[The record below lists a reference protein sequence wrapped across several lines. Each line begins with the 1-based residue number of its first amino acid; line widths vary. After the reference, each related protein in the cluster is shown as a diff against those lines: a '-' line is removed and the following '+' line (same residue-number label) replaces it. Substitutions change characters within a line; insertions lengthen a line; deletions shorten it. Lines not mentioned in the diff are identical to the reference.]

1 MILRLAVL
9 GKGNRHGSNLQKLTF
24 DVNLCDNSFIWR
36 CGLNFSERLEAVAG
50 IFGDRKRVK
59 CRIGGLKLDHSYN
72 DVVEIE
78 YRVMDE
84 GYRLFSFA
92 ILGDG
97 NFPMQ
102 TIGAVLSE
110 NGEWEGFSHSA
121 HPISTEDIQIRSGSG
136 HASKTACLD
145 LIDDVIWKSSRAKG
159 YLITDIKIGQIER

>member
-1 MILRLAVL
+1 M
-9 GKGNRHGSNLQKLTF
+9 NL
-24 DVNLCDNSFIWR
+24 
-36 CGLNFSERLEAVAG
+36 SERLEAVAE

-59 CRIGGLKLDHSYN
+59 CRIGGLKLDHSYY
-72 DVVEIE
+72 DTVEIE

-84 GYRLFSFA
+84 GYRLFSIA

-110 NGEWEGFSHSA
+110 NGKWEGFSHSA
-121 HPISTEDIQIRSGSG
+121 HPTSTENIQFGSGIG
-136 HASKTACLD
+136 HASKMPCLD
-145 LIDDVIWKSSRAKG
+145 VIDDVILKSSHAKG